1 MKTVEQLGIAAKKAA
16 AVLASASSEQ
26 KNKLLLLAADMLIEN
41 EAELIAE
48 NEKDIQA
55 GKAAGLTKS
64 LIDRL
69 RLTNGR
75 IADMAKG
82 LKEIAAETDPV
93 GEIVEGI
100 TRPNGIRISK
110 IRVPLGVVGIIYEAR
125 PNVTAD
131 AFGICIKAGNAVI
144 LRGGKEAI
152 FSNLAIM
159 KVLKSAVEAV
169 GLPEG
174 TVDLV
179 EDTSRSSATEL
190 MKLKYLDLLIP
201 RGGASLI
208 RATVEN
214 ATVPVIETGV
224 GNCHA
229 FVDET
234 ADLNMAVNIVENA
247 KCQRPSVCNALET
260 LLVHKNI
267 AQKVLPLINEALL
280 RHNTEVRGCERTC
293 AILKNAVPVTD
304 DDYATE
310 FLDYVL
316 AVRVVDSLDDAMEH
330 IRKYSTGHSECIITE
345 SYKNAEIFVNGLDAA
360 ALYVNAST
368 RFTDGG
374 QFGMGAEIGISTG
387 KLHAR
392 GPMGIKDL
400 TTVKF
405 VIRGDGQTRGV

>member
-1 MKTVEQLGIAAKKAA
+1 MKTLEQMGIAAKNAA
-16 AVLASASSEQ
+16 SVLAYASSEQ
-26 KNKLLLLAADMLIEN
+26 KNSLLLLAADMLISNETEIIKEN
-41 EAELIAE
+41 Q
-48 NEKDIQA
+48 KDILN
-55 GKAAGLTKS
+55 GKGAGLSDS
-64 LIDRL
+64 LLDRL
-69 RLTNGR
+69 RLTHER
-75 IADMAKG
+75 IMDMAAG
-82 LKEIAAETDPV
+82 LKEIASENDPV
-93 GEIVEGI
+93 GETVEGI
-100 TRPNGIRISK
+100 TRPNGMRISK

-131 AFGICIKAGNAVI
+131 AFGICVKAGNAVI

-152 FSNLAIM
+152 CSNLAIM
-159 KVLKSAVEAV
+159 KVLKEAV
-169 GLPEG
+169 KKSGLPEG

-179 EDTSRSSATEL
+179 EDTSRNSATEL

-229 FVDET
+229 YVDET
-234 ADLNMAVNIVENA
+234 ADISMAVSIVENA
-247 KCQRPSVCNALET
+247 KCSRPSVCNALET

-267 AQKVLPLINEALL
+267 AKEVLPLINKALKK
-280 RHNTEVRGCERTC
+280 HNTEVRGCKRTC
-293 AILKNAVPVTD
+293 EILKDALPASD
-304 DDYATE
+304 EDYATE
-310 FLDYVL
+310 FLDYVI
-316 AVRVVDSLDDAMEH
+316 AVKVVDSLDEAMEH

-345 SYKNAEIFVNGLDAA
+345 SYKNAERFVNELDAA

-405 VIRGDGQTRGV
+405 VIRGDGQIR

>member
-1 MKTVEQLGIAAKKAA
+1 MKTLEQMGVAATKAA
-16 AVLASASSEQ
+16 SVLATVSSGK
-26 KNKLLLLAADMLIEN
+26 KNELLLLAAQMLIEKT
-41 EAELIAE
+41 EELIAE
-48 NEKDIQA
+48 NEKDIEN
-55 GKAAGLTKS
+55 GKAAGLTNS
-64 LIDRL
+64 LLDRL
-69 RLTNGR
+69 RLTKER
-75 IADMAKG
+75 ILDMAQG
-82 LKEIAAETDPV
+82 LREIAAETDPV
-93 GEIVEGI
+93 GELVEGI

-110 IRVPLGVVGIIYEAR
+110 VRVPLGVVGIIYEAR

-131 AFGICIKAGNAVI
+131 AFGICLKAGNAVI

-159 KVLKSAVEAV
+159 KVLKSAVNLV

-179 EDTSRSSATEL
+179 EDTSRNSATEL

-234 ADLNMAVNIVENA
+234 ADVTMAVNIVENA

-267 AQKVLPLINEALL
+267 AKKVLPPINDALL
-280 RHNTEVRGCERTC
+280 KHNTEVRGCNETC
-293 AILKNAVPVTD
+293 AILKNAIPATD
-304 DDYATE
+304 EDYATE

-345 SYKNAEIFVNGLDAA
+345 SYKNAERFVNELDAA

-387 KLHAR
+387 KLHSR

-405 VIRGDGQTRGV
+405 VIRGDGQTR

>member
-1 MKTVEQLGIAAKKAA
+1 MKTLEQMGIAAKNAA
-16 AVLASASSEQ
+16 SVLAYASSEQ
-26 KNKLLLLAADMLIEN
+26 KNSLLLLAADMLISNETEIIKEN
-41 EAELIAE
+41 Q
-48 NEKDIQA
+48 KDILN
-55 GKAAGLTKS
+55 GKGAGLSDS
-64 LIDRL
+64 LLDRL
-69 RLTNGR
+69 RLTHER
-75 IADMAKG
+75 IMDMAAG
-82 LKEIAAETDPV
+82 LKEIASENDPV
-93 GEIVEGI
+93 GETVEGI
-100 TRPNGIRISK
+100 TRPNGMRISK

-131 AFGICIKAGNAVI
+131 AFGICVKAGNAVI

-152 FSNLAIM
+152 CSNLAIM
-159 KVLKSAVEAV
+159 KVLKEAV
-169 GLPEG
+169 QKSGLPEG

-179 EDTSRSSATEL
+179 EDTSRNSATEL

-229 FVDET
+229 YVDET
-234 ADLNMAVNIVENA
+234 ADISMAVSIVENA
-247 KCQRPSVCNALET
+247 KCSRPSVCNALET

-267 AQKVLPLINEALL
+267 AKEVLPLINKALKK
-280 RHNTEVRGCERTC
+280 HNTEIRGCKRTC
-293 AILKNAVPVTD
+293 EILKDALSASD
-304 DDYATE
+304 EDYATE
-310 FLDYVL
+310 FLDYVI
-316 AVRVVDSLDDAMEH
+316 AVKVVDSLDEAMEH

-345 SYKNAEIFVNGLDAA
+345 SYKNAERFVNELDAA

-368 RFTDGG
+368 RLTDGG

-405 VIRGDGQTRGV
+405 VIRGDGQIR

>member
-1 MKTVEQLGIAAKKAA
+1 MKTLEQMGIAAKNAA
-16 AVLASASSEQ
+16 SVLAYASSEQ
-26 KNKLLLLAADMLIEN
+26 KNSLLLLAADMLISN
-41 EAELIAE
+41 ETEIIKE
-48 NEKDIQA
+48 NEKDIHN
-55 GKAAGLTKS
+55 GKAAGLS
-64 LIDRL
+64 DALLDRL
-69 RLTNGR
+69 RLTPER
-75 IADMAKG
+75 IADMAAG
-82 LKEIAAETDPV
+82 LKEIASENDPV
-93 GEIVEGI
+93 GETVEGI
-100 TRPNGIRISK
+100 TRPNGMRISK

-131 AFGICIKAGNAVI
+131 AFGICVKAGNAVI

-152 FSNLAIM
+152 CSNLAIM
-159 KVLKSAVEAV
+159 KVIKEAV
-169 GLPEG
+169 KKSGLPEG

-179 EDTSRSSATEL
+179 EDTSRNSATEL

-229 FVDET
+229 YVDET
-234 ADLNMAVNIVENA
+234 ADISMAVSIVENA
-247 KCQRPSVCNALET
+247 KCSRPSVCNALET

-267 AQKVLPLINEALL
+267 AKEVLPLINKALKK
-280 RHNTEVRGCERTC
+280 HNTEIRGCKRTC
-293 AILKNAVPVTD
+293 EILKDALSASD
-304 DDYATE
+304 EDYATE
-310 FLDYVL
+310 FLDYII
-316 AVRVVDSLDDAMEH
+316 AVRVVDSLDEAMEH

-345 SYKNAEIFVNGLDAA
+345 SYKNAERFVNELDAA

-374 QFGMGAEIGISTG
+374 QCGMGAEIGISTG

-405 VIRGDGQTRGV
+405 VIRGDGQIR

>member
-1 MKTVEQLGIAAKKAA
+1 MNSLDTLGIAAKKAA
-16 AVLASASSEQ
+16 AVLAAASSEQ
-26 KNKLLLLAADMLIEN
+26 KNNLLKIAAEELIKGTDELLHENQKDIEN
-41 EAELIAE
+41 
-48 NEKDIQA
+48 
-55 GKAAGLTKS
+55 GKKAGLTDA
-64 LIDRL
+64 LLDRL
-69 RLTNGR
+69 RLNEQR
-75 IADMAKG
+75 IRDMAQG
-82 LKEIAAETDPV
+82 LIELANENDPV

-100 TRPNGIRISK
+100 KRPNGMVISK
-110 IRVPLGVVGIIYEAR
+110 VRVPLGVVGIIYEAR

-131 AFGICIKAGNAVI
+131 AFGICVKAGNAVI

-152 FSNLAIM
+152 CSNLAII
-159 KVLKSAVEAV
+159 KLLKKAVLKA

-179 EDTSRSSATEL
+179 TDTSRQSANDL
-190 MKLKYLDLLIP
+190 MKLSYLDLLIP

-229 FVDET
+229 FVDES
-234 ADLNMAVNIVENA
+234 ADIDMAVAIVENG

-267 AQKVLPLINEALL
+267 AERALPLINEALKK
-280 RHNTEVRGCERTC
+280 HNTEIRGCDTTC
-293 AILKNAVPVTD
+293 SILDNAKPTCEE
-304 DDYATE
+304 DYATE
-310 FLDYVL
+310 FLDYVI
-316 AVRVVDSLDDAMEH
+316 AVKVVDSLDEAISH
-330 IRKYSTGHSECIITE
+330 IRKYSTGHSECIITN
-345 SYKNAEIFVNGLDAA
+345 SYLNAERFVNELDAA
-360 ALYVNAST
+360 ALYINAST

-400 TTVKF
+400 TTVKYI
-405 VIRGDGQTRGV
+405 IRGDGQIR